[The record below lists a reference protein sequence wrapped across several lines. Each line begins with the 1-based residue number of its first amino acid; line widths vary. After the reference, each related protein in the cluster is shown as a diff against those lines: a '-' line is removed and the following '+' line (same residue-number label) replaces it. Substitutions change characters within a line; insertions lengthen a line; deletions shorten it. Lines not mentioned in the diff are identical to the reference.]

1 MEDDILTKIKK
12 EKNRLNMAILY
23 QKKENINQLKNLHNH
38 STITFKDNYYDGK
51 GFESSERDRDGNLLQ
66 RYEKAYQI
74 TTTEEQ
80 NTMMYNTADK
90 ITKDDY
96 SNFTNWC
103 TDNVNGAVEAGGLEG
118 ADSTTFWP
126 NSYFKDIER
135 KNSGERIDNKLKIND
150 VNKGNENKQKN

>member
-23 QKKENINQLKNLHNH
+23 QKKENINQSKNLHNH
-38 STITFKDNYYDGK
+38 STIHL
-51 GFESSERDRDGNLLQ
+51 RIIIMI
-66 RYEKAYQI
+66 EKALKVQKEMVI
-74 TTTEEQ
+74 FFNDMKRCTKLQEQ

-90 ITKDDY
+90 IIKDDY